1 MGVMGVNGGLMGLMG
16 CRDGAQRPLQGSQHL
31 QRLRAG
37 QAEGPLHK
45 AGVPGGGG
53 SKGEGLIKG
62 VMGLFWGLEGGMG
75 G

>member
-1 MGVMGVNGGLMGLMG
+1 MGVNGGLMGSNGGLMG

-45 AGVPGGGG
+45 AGVPGGGH
-53 SKGEGLIKG
+53 
-62 VMGLFWGLEGGMG
+62 GG
-75 G
+75 